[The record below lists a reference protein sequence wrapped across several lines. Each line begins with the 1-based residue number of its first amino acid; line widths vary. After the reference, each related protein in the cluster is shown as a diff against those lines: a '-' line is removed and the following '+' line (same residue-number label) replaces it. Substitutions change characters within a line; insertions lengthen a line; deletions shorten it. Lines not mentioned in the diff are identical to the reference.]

1 MNHAFHVGSFKI
13 EEADSLNRAPSVSSV
28 FFMIILD
35 VLGIHL
41 AETSGFTLGDFQ
53 KHHPAGDLGGRK
65 L

>member
-1 MNHAFHVGSFKI
+1 MDHAFHVGSFNI
-13 EEADSLNRAPSVSSV
+13 EEADALNRAPSVSSV
-28 FFMIILD
+28 FFMILLD

-41 AETSGFTLGDFQ
+41 AERRGFTMEEFQ